1 MDSVHCP
8 LFTVHYLG
16 LTLGASPGYIV
27 PMPLRVYNTL
37 SQEKEEFQPLEP
49 GRVRMYV
56 CGPTVYDE
64 SHVGHARSAVVFDV
78 IYRYLRFR
86 GFEVTY
92 VRNYTDVDDKIIARA
107 NQDGKSAREIAEYYI
122 ADYDRD
128 METLGVE
135 RPPITPRVTETMP
148 DIVRVVETLVEKG
161 FAYAADGDVFYSVR
175 KFPGYGRLS
184 KRSLDEM
191 EAGARVEI
199 NEAKQDPL
207 DFALWKAS
215 KPGEPSWESPW
226 GPGRPGWHIECSV
239 MSSKFL
245 GKTFDFH
252 GGGRDLIFPHHE
264 NEIAQSEAAF
274 GQTMCRYWLHNGF
287 VNINKEKMSK
297 SLGNFFTIKQ
307 VTRRVHPEALRLF
320 FFSAHY
326 RSPVDFTEPAMAEAQ
341 DTLDRFYLPLAKI
354 QGLDTGIGAGEPGV
368 SAELTKLKPAMG
380 NDFIQAMDD
389 DFNTATAIAHFYEA
403 LRIMNSHLNDQAFLK
418 KPGGA
423 GQLQTVAGELVR
435 LGRVL
440 GLFQQDPA
448 AYCQARQDKCLVE
461 LGISTAEIEQ
471 KIAERAS
478 ARQRRDFAKADG
490 IRKELWDRGIAL
502 EDGPEGTSWRVQK
515 LS

>member
-1 MDSVHCP
+1 
-8 LFTVHYLG
+8 
-16 LTLGASPGYIV
+16 
-27 PMPLRVYNTL
+27 MPLRVYNTL

-161 FAYAADGDVFYSVR
+161 FAYVADGDVFYSVR

-226 GPGRPGWHIECSV
+226 GPGRPGWHIECSA

-341 DTLDRFYLPLAKI
+341 DTLDRFYVTLARIQALPEGGGDHLPEDGVA
-354 QGLDTGIGAGEPGV
+354 LTALGADLVKNFVE
-368 SAELTKLKPAMG
+368 
-380 NDFIQAMDD
+380 AMDD
-389 DFNTATAIAHFYEA
+389 DFNTALALGHFHET
-403 LRIMNSHLNDQAFLK
+403 LRSLNGDLNDPAFLK
-418 KPGGA
+418 RPGA
-423 GQLQTVAGELVR
+423 AASLQRAVAELVR

-448 AYCQARQDKCLVE
+448 AYCQERQDKCLVE

-478 ARQRRDFAKADG
+478 ARKRRDFAVADG

-502 EDGPEGTSWRVQK
+502 EDGPEGTTWRVQK
-515 LS
+515 LTSF